1 MSHPLAD
8 QLRFT
13 RREFLRGV
21 EQVSEEDAA
30 RRFMPMN
37 CISWNVG
44 HLAAQEQRYFL
55 SFTQDLRPYPKI
67 DESFSYGSP
76 ASTPS
81 LRAML
86 EAWQAITQ
94 AVDPWLDELTSDRLL
109 KPVVIKGKQT
119 RYTVGSLMLRV
130 IYHYWYHAGENL
142 AVRQMLGHTNL
153 PEFVGDLDGEAPF
166 RSEIGQGT

>member
-1 MSHPLAD
+1 
-8 QLRFT
+8 
-13 RREFLRGV
+13 V
-21 EQVSEEDAA
+21 EPVSEEDAV
-30 RRFMPMN
+30 RRFVPMN

-55 SFTQDLRPYPKI
+55 TFTQELQPYPKI
-67 DESFSYGSP
+67 DEAFSYGSP

-86 EAWQAITQ
+86 ETWQAIAQ
-94 AVDPWLDELTSDRLL
+94 AVDPWLDELTPDRLL

-130 IYHYWYHAGENL
+130 IYHYWYHTGENL

-153 PEFVGDLDGEAPF
+153 PEFVGDLDREAPF
-166 RSEIGQGT
+166 RSEIGEEI